1 MFNDSHKT
9 KKKRIVV
16 ISLSHPSIFYVQR
29 ALSRKGSNRMERRS
43 GEEQEQ
49 DDLVKKLIIKGN
61 KLLFFSEFF
70 FFVKKVIVSVILNFS
85 LCIPKTKQLILCL
98 DQLKP

>member
-1 MFNDSHKT
+1 MLHWKSKNDCMFNDSHKT

-70 FFVKKVIVSVILNFS
+70 FS
-85 LCIPKTKQLILCL
+85 
-98 DQLKP
+98 